1 LSDSV
6 LVKAIVASVR
16 NTLRDATDAEIE
28 LTNSG
33 VHRVI
38 EDGKLCGFSDTG
50 ERTLIIRFV
59 NPETARSDA
68 EAKREFTRAKQ
79 TMKLVRPGDGYEEI
93 QNTGTAKWVGQFSE
107 FRKTREL

>member
-1 LSDSV
+1 MID
-6 LVKAIVASVR
+6 SVR

-33 VHRVI
+33 VHRIV

-59 NPETARSDA
+59 IPDNARSPEDA
-68 EAKREFTRAKQ
+68 KLEFLRAQ
-79 TMKLVRPGDGYEEI
+79 RTIKLVKPGDGYEEI
-93 QNTGTAKWVGQFSE
+93 PSAFGFSE
-107 FRKTREL
+107 FKLEQKA